1 MEPLISY
8 FKDIKTHAVLD
19 VGTGSGGFIS
29 TLKKTFPNARITAVD
44 PHKESLEKARCNHPG
59 ITFFEMDA
67 GRLDFDDNAFDVVSL
82 SKVLHHLPKIKKALK
97 EIRRVV
103 KPGGYII
110 INEPVNDNLT
120 PPQEMHKM
128 YHHFLSRIDR
138 LLGTYHRKTF
148 SKDAIL
154 DLLKTAELPVQFFF
168 EQRRNIHKADM
179 EENIEL
185 RVEKMMQMLE
195 KIRDKEEY
203 DALKPRIEEF
213 RQKAMKWGFHPA
225 TNLLIVIRKK

>member
-1 MEPLISY
+1 
-8 FKDIKTHAVLD
+8 VLD

-29 TLKKTFPNARITAVD
+29 ILEKTFPHARITAID
-44 PHKESLEKARCNHPG
+44 PHRESLETARSNHPG
-59 ITFFEMDA
+59 LTFLEMEA
-67 GRLDFDDNAFDVVSL
+67 GQLDFDDNAFDVVSL

-110 INEPVNDNLT
+110 INEPISDNLT
-120 PPQEMHKM
+120 PAQEVHKM
-128 YHHFLSRIDR
+128 YHHFRSRIDR

-168 EQRRNIHKADM
+168 EQKKNVNLADI

-185 RVEKMMQMLE
+185 RTGKMIQMLE
-195 KIRDKEEY
+195 KIRDKDDY
-203 DALKPRIEEF
+203 HTLKPRIEEF
-213 RQKAMKWGFHPA
+213 RQKAMKYGFQPA